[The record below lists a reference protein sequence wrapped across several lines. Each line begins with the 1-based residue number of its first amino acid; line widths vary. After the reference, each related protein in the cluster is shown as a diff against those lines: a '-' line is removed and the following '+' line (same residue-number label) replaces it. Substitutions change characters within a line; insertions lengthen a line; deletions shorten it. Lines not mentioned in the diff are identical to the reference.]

1 MKTGQMNFKSVNF
14 LNRSERVRR
23 EKPDYYDALKFGGG
37 PSPRPKRCL
46 SEKIPYR
53 SAKFKEEYGE
63 AVTRGRPRKHGKT
76 SIINWKKG
84 RHNDDDDDEYR
95 EKKKK
100 KKHHRENKHCS
111 NIKEGSR
118 DSMNEEDEMTTM
130 EELPSEKILQC
141 QVSLAEIN
149 RKLGVVMFQPQ
160 PV

>member
-1 MKTGQMNFKSVNF
+1 M
-14 LNRSERVRR
+14 
-23 EKPDYYDALKFGGG
+23 KFGGG
-37 PSPRPKRCL
+37 PSPRPKRIL

-63 AVTRGRPRKHGKT
+63 AATTRGRPRKHGKT
-76 SIINWKKG
+76 SIINWKKS
-84 RHNDDDDDEYR
+84 RHLDDDDDEYR

-100 KKHHRENKHCS
+100 KKHHKENKHCS